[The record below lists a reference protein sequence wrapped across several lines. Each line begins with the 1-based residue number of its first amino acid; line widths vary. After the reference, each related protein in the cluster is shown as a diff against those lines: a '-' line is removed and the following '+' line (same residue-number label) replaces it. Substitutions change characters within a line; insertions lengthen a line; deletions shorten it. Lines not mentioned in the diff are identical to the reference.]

1 MNIWCVLM
9 LITNPRV
16 SNCALVCVHFCLVV
30 QPSLHLED
38 DDALFGHNM
47 AEAACNAIVFEYSQ
61 SQVNS
66 RPAKACSSSEGYCSS
81 EGGVLQKPFVGS
93 LDFMKRSDV
102 DNERLAR

>member
-1 MNIWCVLM
+1 MIAEALSWIFKMNIWCVLM

-47 AEAACNAIVFEYSQ
+47 AVRSMLLVCIAMQ
-61 SQVNS
+61 L
-66 RPAKACSSSEGYCSS
+66 CSST
-81 EGGVLQKPFVGS
+81 VKV
-93 LDFMKRSDV
+93 K
-102 DNERLAR
+102 

>member
-47 AEAACNAIVFEYSQ
+47 AEANKNMFDGLELYLITS
-61 SQVNS
+61 
-66 RPAKACSSSEGYCSS
+66 PTTHKTKTG
-81 EGGVLQKPFVGS
+81 
-93 LDFMKRSDV
+93 
-102 DNERLAR
+102 